1 MTEAEI
7 RERKTLLALV
17 PVLGPSVPVGLFS
30 LADTFAGEEDF
41 GDAARAHS
49 SFYAV
54 RAGTRLDRE
63 ILRRIILR
71 ASKNK

>member
-1 MTEAEI
+1 MTRAQATQLETEF
-7 RERKTLLALV
+7 EQLWLAA
-17 PVLGPSVPVGLFS
+17 PVGLFS

-54 RAGTRLDRE
+54 RAGARLDRE
-63 ILRRIILR
+63 ILRRVILR